1 MKVLQQEQAQ
11 CITVGSKRG
20 GGGVSMEPKLK
31 SLNVNN

>member
-20 GGGVSMEPKLK
+20 GGGAKGT
-31 SLNVNN
+31 LNSNR